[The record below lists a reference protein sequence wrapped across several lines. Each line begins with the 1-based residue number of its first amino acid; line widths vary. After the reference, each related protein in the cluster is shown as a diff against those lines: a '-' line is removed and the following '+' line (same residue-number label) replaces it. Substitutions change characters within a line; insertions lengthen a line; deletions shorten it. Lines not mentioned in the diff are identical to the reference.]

1 MIGVLRNLVVH
12 DFWLKLFSL
21 GLAFLIWYIVSPA
34 AYKKEAS
41 PVAALVNAAPEQ
53 TFVNVPVLI
62 MSAAADV
69 HDFKVSPNQVIVTV
83 SGESRRLGEIRAQ
96 DIRALVDLT
105 GIEAA
110 PRGSRLRIGV
120 TTPTGITLVRVVP
133 EEVEVIVPGK
143 R

>member
-1 MIGVLRNLVVH
+1 
-12 DFWLKLFSL
+12 
-21 GLAFLIWYIVSPA
+21 
-34 AYKKEAS
+34 
-41 PVAALVNAAPEQ
+41 VNAAPEQ
-53 TFVNVPVLI
+53 TFRNVPVLI

-133 EEVEVIVPGK
+133 EDVEVIVPAK